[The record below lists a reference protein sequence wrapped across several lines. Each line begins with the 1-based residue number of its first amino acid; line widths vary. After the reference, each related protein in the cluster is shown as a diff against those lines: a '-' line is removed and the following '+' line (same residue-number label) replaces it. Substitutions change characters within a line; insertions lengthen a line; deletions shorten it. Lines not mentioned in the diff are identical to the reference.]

1 MIFNIY
7 IYWLL
12 STVYITSEYKKKKN
26 LLKNLN
32 SLVNSQYHQN

>member
-12 STVYITSEYKKKKN
+12 STVYITSEYKKKKPIEEP
-26 LLKNLN
+26 K
-32 SLVNSQYHQN
+32 